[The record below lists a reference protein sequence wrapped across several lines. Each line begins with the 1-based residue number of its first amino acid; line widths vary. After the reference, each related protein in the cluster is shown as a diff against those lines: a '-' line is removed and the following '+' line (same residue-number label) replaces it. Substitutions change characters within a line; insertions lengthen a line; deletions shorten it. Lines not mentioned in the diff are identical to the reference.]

1 MFECK
6 LVSSKTQT
14 AFGPLCLLGH
24 HLTREGVL
32 EPLSQV
38 QIAQKSVK
46 HSPQQKLIDALM
58 GILSGCKALYEI
70 DVRLRPDVPLSRAFG
85 RERVADQ
92 STVQRTLNAFTEEN
106 VAQLR
111 RAVEEIGRSQ
121 WAVFSHDF
129 EREMLT
135 LEVDLTGL
143 RASKSSEGSTKGYFS
158 AERNATGRQ
167 LVRVSTPNYGEILFE
182 KLYPGNTLSCEV
194 LKESISE
201 VERILGLKED
211 RRKRQRTLVRIDGGF
226 GTDANLNWLMW
237 RGYEFIAK
245 GYGGRRA
252 AKLAKSVPEDGWA
265 EGPTKGQDLGVPST
279 PRRYARKS
287 KTVLR
292 RWFDEKKNKPY
303 KDYLVSTFTEL
314 SAAEIA
320 KLYDARGAMEVDIKG
335 DKRGLGIE
343 ERRKR
348 SFLAQ
353 EAVVLLA
360 QLAHNLLLWF
370 KRRFLG
376 GTKAAKLG
384 MERLVRELMA
394 MPAEVRVGRRG
405 KKVRLKLAHL
415 HPWASAVAKG
425 VAGRFPRDG
434 WRPFWRQ
441 S

>member
-6 LVSSKTQT
+6 LVFNETQT

-38 QIAQKSVK
+38 HIAQKTVK
-46 HSPQQKLIDALM
+46 HSPQHKLLDALM

-92 STVQRTLNAFTEEN
+92 STVQRTLNAFSEEN

-111 RAVEEIGRSQ
+111 RAVEEIGRSH
-121 WAVFSHDF
+121 WAVFSHDY
-129 EREMLT
+129 EEEMLT

-158 AERNATGRQ
+158 GERNATGRQ

-182 KLYPGNTLSCEV
+182 KLYPGNTTSCEV
-194 LKESISE
+194 LQESIGE
-201 VERILGLKED
+201 VERILGFKED

-252 AKLAKSVPEDGWA
+252 AKLAKSVPEEGWA
-265 EGPTKGQDLGVPST
+265 EGPTKGQDLGVPATSH
-279 PRRYARKS
+279 RYARKS

-292 RWFDEKKNKPY
+292 RWFDGKGTLH
-303 KDYLVSTFTEL
+303 KDYLVSTLTEL
-314 SAAEIA
+314 GAWEIA

-343 ERRKR
+343 KRRKK

-376 GTKAAKLG
+376 GTKAAKVG
-384 MERLVRELMA
+384 MERLVRELLA

-405 KKVRLKLAHL
+405 KKVRLKLPHL
-415 HPWASAVAKG
+415 HPWASAVAEG

-434 WRPFWRQ
+434 WRPIWRKI
-441 S
+441 